1 MAILCADKDGEQ
13 LKLIHTVGENAKMI
27 QPLWEKCDRFIRS
40 FLLKFSL
47 R

>member
-13 LKLIHTVGENAKMI
+13 LKLIHIVGENAKMV
-27 QPLWEKCDRFIRS
+27 QPLWGKCDRFIKL